1 MLELNDIV
9 KSYRSAETGRD
20 IDILQ
25 IEKLTIQPK
34 EKVSLIGPSGSGKST
49 LLNIIAGII
58 RPTSGSIQLSGQQLI
73 GLSDKQW
80 DAIRTKQIGYVFQ
93 SFYLLPG
100 FSALEN
106 VLLAMQ
112 FAGTLRGKAR
122 EERAKQL
129 LRRVGLESRMH
140 HRPHQLSNGEQQR
153 VAIARA
159 IANEPALVLAD
170 EPTAN
175 LDTATASLM
184 IELLT
189 EICAEQGAALLL
201 STHDHSLIPYTD
213 RTLRLAGGRIVSDDT
228 VDAKGTKTINDVM
241 EGVSYAA
248 P

>member
-1 MLELNDIV
+1 MLELKGIIKAYPSTD
-9 KSYRSAETGRD
+9 ETSRW
-20 IDILQ
+20 IPA
-25 IEKLTIQPK
+25 IQVEELLVQTN
-34 EKVSLIGPSGSGKST
+34 EKVALIGPSGSGKST

-58 RPTSGSIQLSGQQLI
+58 RPTSGSIQLRGQELTS
-73 GLSDKQW
+73 LSDKEW
-80 DAIRTKQIGYVFQ
+80 DAIRTKDIGYVFQ

-129 LRRVGLESRMH
+129 LQRVGLETRMH

-159 IANEPALVLAD
+159 IANNPSLVLAD

-175 LDTATASLM
+175 LDSTSSEVV
-184 IELLT
+184 IELLA
-189 EICAEQGAALLL
+189 EVCAEQEAALIL
-201 STHDHSLIPYTD
+201 STHDHSLISYTD
-213 RTLRLAGGRIVSDDT
+213 RTLQLFRGRFVEDQTMDD
-228 VDAKGTKTINDVM
+228 KEIDVV
-241 EGVSYAA
+241 GDVSYVA